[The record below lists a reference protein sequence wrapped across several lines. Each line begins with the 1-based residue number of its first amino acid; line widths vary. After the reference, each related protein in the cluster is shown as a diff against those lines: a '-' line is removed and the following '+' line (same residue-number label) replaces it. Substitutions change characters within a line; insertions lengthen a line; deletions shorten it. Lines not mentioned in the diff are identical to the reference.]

1 MLAFYMDHHVQA
13 AITEGLRA
21 RGIDVVTAFEDGAAE
36 WSDDR
41 ILERARELGR
51 IVVTTD
57 QDFLRLARDYCRNGH
72 EFAGVVFGAQRDLEI
87 GQMVLDLELM
97 AHAVSDKELA
107 NRVEFLPL

>member
-13 AITEGLRA
+13 AITEGLRV
-21 RGIDVVTAFEDGAAE
+21 RGVDVLTAFEDGAAD
-36 WSDDR
+36 WSDER
-41 ILERARELGR
+41 ILDHATELGR
-51 IVVTTD
+51 VVVTTD
-57 QDFLRLARDYCRNGH
+57 QDFLRLAREYGKSGRN
-72 EFAGVVFGAQRDLEI
+72 FAGVVFAAQRDLEI